1 MRPAAKVLA
10 LSAAA
15 GAATW
20 WARRRADEA
29 RTGGPRVLAVTVHRP
44 HDALSA
50 ELERSRPAP
59 LVELGDAVRLET
71 KPAPKDFGTELR
83 LTVERPDDVD
93 VADARQALRLT
104 KQLLETGTVMPPD
117 EPLVRRRTL
126 TALPLETAIRRAGKE
141 GRL

>member
-1 MRPAAKVLA
+1 MRPATKALA
-10 LSAAA
+10 LSAAAA

-20 WARRRADEA
+20 WSRRSSADGARP
-29 RTGGPRVLAVTVHRP
+29 RTLAVTVHRSYEE
-44 HDALSA
+44 LSS
-50 ELERSRPAP
+50 ELAQHRPAP
-59 LVELGDAVRLET
+59 LADLGDAVRLHST
-71 KPAPKDFGTELR
+71 PAPKDFGTELR
-83 LTVERPDDVD
+83 LTVERPGD
-93 VADARQALRLT
+93 VAVDDARQALRLT